1 MKSTVSLFTLLFLGF
16 LIIGG
21 CTEKENTADPESP
34 RDAFIGRWSVSET
47 WTKLSYE
54 VQISADPGSSD
65 GVFIS
70 NFGNLGSSSTPAG
83 AYVSSTSITLDSD
96 QIIANFTI
104 NGSGYLSKSKI
115 YWNYTMN
122 DGATLIQ
129 AVAVYTK
136 Q

>member
-1 MKSTVSLFTLLFLGF
+1 MKKSMHIIALLFLG
-16 LIIGG
+16 LLASGG
-21 CTEKENTADPESP
+21 CTEKADPVNPDSP

-54 VQISADPGSSD
+54 VQISADPNSSD

-70 NFGNLGSSSTPAG
+70 NFGNLGSGSPPAG
-83 AYVSSTSITLDSD
+83 ASISGSSITLDAG
-96 QIIANFTI
+96 QVIAGFTI
-104 NGSGYLSKSKI
+104 NGSGYLSSSKI
-115 YWNYTMN
+115 NWNYTMN

-129 AVAVYTK
+129 AIAVYTK

>member
-1 MKSTVSLFTLLFLGF
+1 MKKSMRFIALLLLG
-16 LIIGG
+16 LLATGG
-21 CTEKENTADPESP
+21 CTEKADSVDPNSP

-54 VQISADPGSSD
+54 VQISADPNSSD

-70 NFGNLGSSSTPAG
+70 NFGNLGSGSTPAG
-83 AYVSSTSITLDSD
+83 ASVSGSNITLDAN
-96 QIIANFTI
+96 QVIAGFTI
-104 NGSGYLSKSKI
+104 NGSGYLSSSKI
-115 YWNYTMN
+115 NWNYTMN

-129 AVAVYTK
+129 AIAVYTK